1 MDLGLFGGWSSMVGA
16 LIEAVVFYLYA
27 ILLLRV
33 AGKTTVGTARIFDF
47 VSTVAMGTMVGSTI
61 ISSSIALTTGLAG
74 LTALVALQ
82 WSVAYA
88 SSRSGRFYRITTNTP
103 TALRGLVFPRR
114 EPQRRAHYARGREGE
129 DPGERPPDPGVCG
142 RGGARDDGQRGG
154 HKLLGT
160 HRARGAR
167 RKPHGTGGP
176 RLRGEQG
183 ELRHYFTQ
191 VPRRG
196 VRKFEERGRACRGK
210 ARW

>member
-1 MDLGLFGGWSSMVGA
+1 MDLGLFGGWSDMVGT

-27 ILLLRV
+27 IMLLRV

-103 TALRGLVFPRR
+103 RLLYDGSRFLDENLRFERITR
-114 EPQRRAHYARGREGE
+114 EDVLAKIREGGHPTLE
-129 DPGERPPDPGVCG
+129 SVAAVVLETTGNVAVISSSVPTRSAEPDESLMGPV
-142 RGGARDDGQRGG
+142 AR
-154 HKLLGT
+154 L
-160 HRARGAR
+160 
-167 RKPHGTGGP
+167 
-176 RLRGEQG
+176 
-183 ELRHYFTQ
+183 
-191 VPRRG
+191 
-196 VRKFEERGRACRGK
+196 
-210 ARW
+210 